1 MLSKDK
7 SCKYRLDTIEI
18 TPIHVFIIADDLQQ
32 LYHYFVWAVSFYD
45 YIELSLGKCSLV
57 ELTLF
62 AIEYRYD
69 LIVASSIGHI
79 NVTL

>member
-18 TPIHVFIIADDLQQ
+18 APIHVFIIADDLQQ
-32 LYHYFVWAVSFYD
+32 LYHNFVWAVSFYD

>member
-1 MLSKDK
+1 MLSEDK

-18 TPIHVFIIADDLQQ
+18 APIYVFIIADDLQQ
-32 LYHYFVWAVSFYD
+32 LYHNFVWAVSFYD

-62 AIEYRYD
+62 TIEHRYD